1 MSKRALLTSRPLYTS
16 PVPLA
21 LVLLLLAQPAS
32 PRPES
37 TFSDRLAA
45 AALAQLEHRVWYD
58 PSYYRIPYPN
68 GDVPENLGVCTD
80 VIIRAYR
87 RAGVDLQELVH
98 EDIVSSPR
106 SYGVARPDASIDHR
120 RVPNLMKFFKR
131 QGTALAVSESAE
143 SYRAGDVV
151 AWQLAPGLTHI
162 GIVVWKS
169 DSLAKT
175 PLVVHNIGRHGRG
188 PDLEDCLFNWPVIGH
203 YRYDGD
209 HHN

>member
-1 MSKRALLTSRPLYTS
+1 MSKSALLPASPLYTS

-32 PRPES
+32 TQPES
-37 TFSDRLAA
+37 TFSDLLAA

-58 PSYYRIPYPN
+58 PSYYRMSYPN
-68 GDVPENLGVCTD
+68 GDVPDSIGVCTD

-87 RAGVDLQELVH
+87 HVGVDLQKLVH
-98 EDIVSSPR
+98 EDVVSNPR
-106 SYGVARPDASIDHR
+106 SYGITHADANIDHR
-120 RVPNLMKFFKR
+120 RVPNLMRFFKR
-131 QGTALAVSESAE
+131 QGAALATSDSAE

-169 DSLAKT
+169 DSMAKT
-175 PLVVHNIGRHGRG
+175 PLVVHNIGRNGRG

-203 YRYDGD
+203 YRYDWAGAR
-209 HHN
+209 